1 VHEFTQRRT
10 LRPFARAAIADAALS
25 RCRGV
30 DRMSLQHFHQSSRSN
45 GSTLPDL
52 KGFFAAVAQ
61 ISALGLQVIPAN
73 T

>member
-1 VHEFTQRRT
+1 
-10 LRPFARAAIADAALS
+10 
-25 RCRGV
+25 
-30 DRMSLQHFHQSSRSN
+30 
-45 GSTLPDL
+45 LPDL